1 MELREYVRVLGKWWW
16 LVALS
21 TVVAGATSF
30 VVSSFLPPVYEATA
44 MLMSNQSA
52 NTGIVDYSSLL
63 GGQQVIE
70 TYRALLQAEP
80 TLETVI
86 TRLGLPY
93 TARQLAG
100 HISVDILPN
109 TQLLRLRVEDG
120 DPQRAADI
128 ANEIAWTFLLQ
139 RSAGQQLA
147 EIDDYE
153 QTLIDQMNGMKLA
166 IDRTETELRQL
177 QAAPGLMTQDEV
189 ARVQEQQSQ
198 QRATYGNLLAGYL
211 NLRSMKSRLMDVTII
226 TTAEPPTEPTGPS
239 RPLNTAIAALGGTV
253 IAGFVALLLEYLNDR
268 VRDDDELRD
277 VLALPSLG
285 TIPVVGSW
293 QKNGHASVD
302 GGDWTSAEAFRV
314 LRTNIQF
321 SSVDRGLRTLL
332 VTSSVPGEGK
342 TSIAANL
349 GAAMAKS
356 GRHVLLVDADLRQP
370 HLHLVFELPGKE
382 RGLTSLLVNEAGI
395 EECIVK
401 TDIPNLDLLPSG
413 PIPPNPS
420 ELLESQRMEQLIE
433 EIQELADVLLFD
445 VPPVLVF
452 ADAAALASRMDGVIL
467 VVDSRSTRR
476 KMPRQALEALHKVEA
491 QVLGGVLNKASTSS
505 TGYYQYYSDRNKK
518 GRPWARLLGGGKRN
532 VERTRADSAD

>member
-1 MELREYVRVLGKWWW
+1 
-16 LVALS
+16 
-21 TVVAGATSF
+21 
-30 VVSSFLPPVYEATA
+30 
-44 MLMSNQSA
+44 
-52 NTGIVDYSSLL
+52 
-63 GGQQVIE
+63 VIE

-93 TARQLAG
+93 TVRQLAG
-100 HISVDILPN
+100 QLSVDILPN

-128 ANEIAWTFLLQ
+128 ANEIDWTFLLQ
-139 RSAGQQLA
+139 RSAGQQLT
-147 EIDDYE
+147 EIENYE
-153 QTLIDQMNGMKLA
+153 QALVDQMNGMKLA
-166 IDRTETELRQL
+166 IDRTEAEIRQL
-177 QAAPGLMTQDEV
+177 QAAPGLMMQDEL
-189 ARVQEQQSQ
+189 ARLQEQQSQ

-211 NLRSMKSRLMDVTII
+211 NLRNTKSRLMDVTII
-226 TTAEPPTEPTGPS
+226 TAAEAPVEPIGPS
-239 RPLNTAIAALGGTV
+239 RSVNTAIAAAGGIV
-253 IAGFVALLLEYLNDR
+253 IAGFVAFLLEYLNDR
-268 VRDDDELRD
+268 VRDEEELRE

-302 GGDWTSAEAFRV
+302 GEDLTSAEAFRV

-321 SSVDRGLRTLL
+321 SNVDRGLRTLL
-332 VTSSVPGEGK
+332 VTSSVPEEGK

-349 GAAMAKS
+349 GTAMAKS

-370 HLHLVFELPGKE
+370 HLHLVFKVPGKE
-382 RGLTSLLVNEAGI
+382 RGLTSLLVNEAGM

-401 TDIPNLDLLPSG
+401 TSIPNLDLLPSG

-420 ELLESQRMEQLIE
+420 ELLESRRMEQLLD
-433 EIQELADVLLFD
+433 ELQARADILLFD

-476 KMPRQALEALHKVEA
+476 KMPRQALEALRKVEA

-505 TGYYQYYSDRNKK
+505 IGYYQYYSERDRKL
-518 GRPWARLLGGGKRN
+518 RPWERLLGGGKRRA
-532 VERTRADSAD
+532 ERTRADSAD